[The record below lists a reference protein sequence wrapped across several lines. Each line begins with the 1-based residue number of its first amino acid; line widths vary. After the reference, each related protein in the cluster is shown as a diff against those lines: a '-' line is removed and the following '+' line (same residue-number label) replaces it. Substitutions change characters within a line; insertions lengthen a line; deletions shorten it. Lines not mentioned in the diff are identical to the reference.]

1 MEDIMTQSPDYSVIR
16 KYKNIEL
23 RQYSAFIK
31 AEVEIEESSYR
42 GAIFKGFRILAD
54 YIFGNNLG
62 NKNIEMTSPVQV
74 SEGQKIAMT
83 KPVTISG
90 DDSYSVAF
98 IMPSEYTLATLP
110 EPKNSAISF
119 SEVDSRTM
127 AAIAFSGFYR
137 EGQVEKAKQRLKRW
151 LEDEKI
157 PIVGPFIMAGYNPPW
172 VPWFLA
178 RNEVLVPVSV

>member
-1 MEDIMTQSPDYSVIR
+1 MTETPKYSVI
-16 KYKNIEL
+16 KKDGSIEL
-23 RQYSAFIK
+23 RQYPAHIK

-54 YIFGNNLG
+54 YIFGANQS

-90 DDSYSVAF
+90 DGTYSVAF
-98 IMPSEYTLATLP
+98 IMPSEYTIETLP
-110 EPKNSAISF
+110 EPKDPSISI
-119 SEVDSRTM
+119 SKVESKTM
-127 AAIAFSGFYR
+127 AAIRFSGFYR
-137 EGQVEKAKQRLKRW
+137 DGKVEEAKKHLGQW
-151 LEDEKI
+151 LEKENI
-157 PIVGPFIMAGYNPPW
+157 QTEGIFIAAGYDPPW

-178 RNEVLVPVSV
+178 RNEIMVSVSIGT